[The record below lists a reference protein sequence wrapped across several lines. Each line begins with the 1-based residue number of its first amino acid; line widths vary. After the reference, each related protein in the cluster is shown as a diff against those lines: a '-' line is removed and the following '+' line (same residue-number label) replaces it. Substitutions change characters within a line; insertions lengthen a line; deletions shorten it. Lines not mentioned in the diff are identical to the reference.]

1 MNYQVTVMFS
11 VDEDEADIP
20 TQDQISTALY
30 EGRIVPEGVFFN
42 ITDLKI
48 ERF

>member
-1 MNYQVTVMFS
+1 MNYQVTVQFS
-11 VDEDEADIP
+11 VDEDEIDTP
-20 TQDQISTALY
+20 TREQISAALY

-42 ITDLKI
+42 ITDLQI